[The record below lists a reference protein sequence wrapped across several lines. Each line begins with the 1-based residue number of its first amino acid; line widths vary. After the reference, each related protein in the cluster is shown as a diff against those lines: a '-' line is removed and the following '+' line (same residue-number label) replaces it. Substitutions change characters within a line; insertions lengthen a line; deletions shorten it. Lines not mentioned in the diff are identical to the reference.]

1 MCIRCTNWN
10 KHCQEL
16 VLVVFL
22 FWFTINL
29 TDLQINSTHIQVQ
42 NLQKLWLPCELA
54 LKPLTR
60 TAALGWYL
68 QLQHTIWLNNPWHP
82 LYWDNLVAYEN
93 AHHSYFLKVFIW
105 FYPNRSMLRCQKNPI
120 SDALPTA
127 SILKNLWLE
136 KYWTVKVTRQQSP
149 SSKFLLET
157 ASFGMSFDEHLRD
170 HFILFIH
177 IFTSFKP

>member
-1 MCIRCTNWN
+1 MFPTKSVHRNFQMCIRCTNWN

-16 VLVVFL
+16 ILVVFL

-105 FYPNRSMLRCQKNPI
+105 FYPNLSMLRCQKKTHLWRVAHSINPEESLI
-120 SDALPTA
+120 RKVLNCKGHQA
-127 SILKNLWLE
+127 
-136 KYWTVKVTRQQSP
+136 TVP
-149 SSKFLLET
+149 FL
-157 ASFGMSFDEHLRD
+157 
-170 HFILFIH
+170 
-177 IFTSFKP
+177 